1 MIRLVQ
7 FRVFQYYC
15 NAQVKSV
22 VRSYAFFWVGTF
34 MTTMV

>member
-7 FRVFQYYC
+7 FRVFQYC

-22 VRSYAFFWVGTF
+22 VRSYAIFWVGTF